1 MSEKFTTI
9 YNIFTGG
16 TIGSRINNAG
26 SISTNGDAPFQL
38 TEMYLK
44 NHRNVNFINCEPYRI
59 LSENLCAKNLLSLIN
74 SVNTALKRTDIDGI
88 IITHGT
94 DTLQYTAAILCYV
107 FAAAKL
113 PVMIVS
119 SDFVLDDVRANG
131 LINYTYAADFIIN
144 KRGHGVF
151 VSYCNKGGI
160 PTIHRASRLQPPVP
174 YSGDVSSVSDSWYGK
189 YYESGYI
196 ANPDYKISKDNTY
209 EFVNPENVN
218 LSDCSDF
225 ILRIPAYPGFKYPAL
240 SQKTKAVLHESFHSG
255 TICINND
262 LERFAK
268 SAKALEIPIYL
279 SGLSAYMT
287 EYDTVEL
294 YRKLGII
301 ALHDSALIAAYCKL
315 WLAISNNLD
324 IRKIMSKSIAE
335 DFI

>member
-1 MSEKFTTI
+1 MSEKITTI

-16 TIGSRINNAG
+16 TIGSRINNEG

-44 NHRNVNFINCEPYRI
+44 NHSGVNFINYEPYRI

-113 PVMIVS
+113 PIMIVS
-119 SDFVLDDVRANG
+119 SDFVLDDARANG

-160 PTIHRASRLQPPVP
+160 PTIHRGSRLQPPVP

-189 YYESGYI
+189 YCENGYI
-196 ANPDYKISKDNTY
+196 ANPDYKVSKDNTY

-255 TICINND
+255 TICISND
-262 LERFAK
+262 LEKFAK
-268 SAKALEIPIYL
+268 SAKALDIPIYL
-279 SGLSAYMT
+279 SGLSSYMT

-294 YRKLGII
+294 YRKSGII

-324 IRKIMSKSIAE
+324 IKKVMDKSIAE